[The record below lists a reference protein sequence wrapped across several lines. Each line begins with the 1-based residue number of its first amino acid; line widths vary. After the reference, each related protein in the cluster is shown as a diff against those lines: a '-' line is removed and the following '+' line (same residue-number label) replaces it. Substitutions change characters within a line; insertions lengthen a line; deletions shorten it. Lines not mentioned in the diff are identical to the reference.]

1 MIWLD
6 ADTFTH
12 ADVTEAWLQKLFP
25 LPAYIAWLDRHDSHP
40 ECGFIMFRPADPYHP
55 RFMQAYEDTYTSGK
69 VFKYGQW
76 HDSFVFQ
83 QLVLVKIRAGKIPA
97 PASLSGNTRMM
108 HPFVTG
114 PLGACM
120 DHMKG
125 PRKDEGRSTGR
136 DFLRPRSEPY
146 WRNG

>member
-1 MIWLD
+1 
-6 ADTFTH
+6 
-12 ADVTEAWLQKLFP
+12 
-25 LPAYIAWLDRHDSHP
+25 
-40 ECGFIMFRPADPYHP
+40 
-55 RFMQAYEDTYTSGK
+55 MQAYEDTYTSGM

-83 QLVLVKIRAGKIPA
+83 QLVLVKARAGKIPA
-97 PASLSGNTRMM
+97 PVSLSGNTRMT

-120 DHMKG
+120 DHLKG
-125 PRKDEGRSTGR
+125 PRKEEGRSNRR